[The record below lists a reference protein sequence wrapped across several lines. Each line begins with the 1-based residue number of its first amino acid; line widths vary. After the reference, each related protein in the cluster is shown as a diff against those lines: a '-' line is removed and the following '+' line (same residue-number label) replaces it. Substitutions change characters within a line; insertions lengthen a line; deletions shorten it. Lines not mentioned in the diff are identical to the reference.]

1 MVLIGPATDELDT
14 PNKGVRVRQRLHQAR
29 CRPMTSRAE
38 VTSPLLGARRTL
50 KWGVSAADDLLCGVR
65 CPHPTTRTVNGD
77 MSAQEHRTVS
87 RRRSAATA
95 AIVVASLLGA
105 GGIAMAANASRH
117 TADRARVDADAVE
130 IIQLRSELRRVHLHE
145 TNSMMLQLF
154 GVATADEVEAARDD
168 RIDVRARATDRLLE
182 LQQGSGATAGEA
194 LFLYD
199 LITKDGLDGVR
210 EADPGVLFDTG
221 RAAARDGRPADEA
234 LPQESLALYDLM
246 RTDAAPMQ
254 VLNDALDAAY
264 TMEKPEVGELLT
276 EYVSRSEPY
285 ILSDGGYLGPDPQA
299 PLVDSYVYDPIAD
312 VASPA
317 VQAVSDQLVASD
329 LWTYDQWVRSWQESV
344 PGAPPL
350 TLDELA
356 AQVDDVSGD
365 IHTIVSD
372 ILADARAD
380 DESSQNSAS
389 RLAAIGFALAVL
401 LGLIGLTFVVLAVH
415 RRIRA
420 MTHAVS
426 RVSVDPLTGAGNR
439 HQLELDTVGRVQ
451 DPAYT
456 WHLLAA
462 IDMDRFKLINDTW
475 GHAVGDAVLVE
486 VARRLDAIVTAWRAG
501 ASGHHGAVIRLG
513 GDEFLLVLHAKSPM
527 NETVIAGQLDEIR
540 VSDLTV
546 HDGQLVE
553 LAFSVG
559 IVTAAGQSDLDDLM
573 RAADLA
579 AYEDKAVRRA
589 QREEP
594 LRNAASDEAVSDR
607 SDSSS
612 AT

>member
-1 MVLIGPATDELDT
+1 MVLIGPTVDELDT
-14 PNKGVRVRQRLHQAR
+14 PNEGVRDEQSRHQAR
-29 CRPMTSRAE
+29 YPSATSGGGMRHPRRDA
-38 VTSPLLGARRTL
+38 ARTL
-50 KWGVSAADDLLCGVR
+50 KWGVSDADDVSVR
-65 CPHPTTRTVNGD
+65 RTVLARLDRTGPD
-77 MSAQEHRTVS
+77 QMSEQEHRGTS
-87 RRRSAATA
+87 RRQRVSTA
-95 AIVVASLLGA
+95 AIVVASLLGSVGA
-105 GGIAMAANASRH
+105 AVAANTARH
-117 TADRARVDADAVE
+117 RGDRARADADAVE
-130 IIQLRSELRRVHLHE
+130 IIQLRSDLRRVHLHE
-145 TNSMMLQLF
+145 TNQMMLQLF
-154 GVATADEVEAARDD
+154 GVATAAEVEAARDD

-182 LQQGSGATAGEA
+182 LQQGSGTTAGEA

-199 LITKDGLDGVR
+199 LIAQDGVDDVR
-210 EADPGVLFDTG
+210 EADPGLLFDTG

-234 LPQESLALYDLM
+234 LSQELLALYDLM

-264 TMEKPEVGELLT
+264 TMERPEVGELLA

-299 PLVDSYVYDPIAD
+299 PLVDSYVYDPIAAL
-312 VASPA
+312 ASPA
-317 VQAVSDQLVASD
+317 VQAVSDRLVASD
-329 LWTYDQWVRSWQESV
+329 LWTYDQWIRSWQEAV

-356 AQVDDVSGD
+356 THVDAVGGD
-365 IHTIVSD
+365 IQAIVAET
-372 ILADARAD
+372 LADARAD
-380 DESSQNSAS
+380 HESTEDSAS
-389 RLAAIGFALAVL
+389 RLTAICVALAVL
-401 LGLIGLTFVVLAVH
+401 FGLVGLTFVVLAVH

-420 MTHAVS
+420 MTRAVS

-475 GHAVGDAVLVE
+475 GHAVGDAALIE
-486 VARRLDAIVTAWRAG
+486 VARRLEAIVAAWRGG

-527 NETVIAGQLDEIR
+527 NETLIAGQLDEIR
-540 VSDLTV
+540 TSDLAV
-546 HDGQLVE
+546 DDGHLVA

-559 IVTAAGQSDLDDLM
+559 IVTATGQSDLDDLM

-579 AYEDKAVRRA
+579 AYEDKATRRS
-589 QREEP
+589 QREEAP
-594 LRNAASDEAVSDR
+594 RSAAPDTVHHDR
-607 SDSSS
+607 SGSSS